1 MFWQK
6 RNLINIFRWYFGHFE
21 INWPLKRDIEE
32 KAKKID
38 EAKEKHRVEEE
49 KYRQVCLLLDE
60 ERELAR
66 RWVKCCFHIMYL
78 QYKIFISISERR
90 RTAWLNKKKAKNIK
104 KWRKKIT
111 IEECEKNFV

>member
-78 QYKIFISISERR
+78 QYKIFISISEKPIEPIGEAADRL
-90 RTAWLNKKKAKNIK
+90 AEQKKSQKH
-104 KWRKKIT
+104 
-111 IEECEKNFV
+111 